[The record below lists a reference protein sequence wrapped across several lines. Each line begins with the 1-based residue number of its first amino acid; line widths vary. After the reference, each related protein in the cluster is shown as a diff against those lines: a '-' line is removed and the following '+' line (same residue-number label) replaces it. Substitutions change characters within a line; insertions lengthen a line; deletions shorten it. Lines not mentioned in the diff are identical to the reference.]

1 MSLRTPILMTPSVYC
16 AKAEP
21 LARSAAITIRLRVAF
36 IPSSMP
42 GRRPFVPIYTRGFAT
57 KHSPPPLPKGD
68 HSNAEIFMQ
77 LVSMGVQFRLSKAL
91 SHAAM
96 FHHIVAVRHR
106 RGEMEILLN
115 QHDRK
120 PLRLKGPDGAAD
132 LLDDD
137 RRQTL
142 SRLIKQ

>member
-16 AKAEP
+16 AKAEL

-42 GRRPFVPIYTRGFAT
+42 GRRPFVPIYTRGCAT
-57 KHSPPPLPKGD
+57 KHSPAPLPKGD

-77 LVSMGVQFRLSKAL
+77 LVSIGVQFRLGKGL
-91 SHAAM
+91 SHAAL
-96 FHHIVAVRHR
+96 FHDIAAVHHT
-106 RGEMEILLN
+106 RGEMESLPN

-120 PLRLKGPDGAAD
+120 PL
-132 LLDDD
+132 LL
-137 RRQTL
+137 
-142 SRLIKQ
+142 